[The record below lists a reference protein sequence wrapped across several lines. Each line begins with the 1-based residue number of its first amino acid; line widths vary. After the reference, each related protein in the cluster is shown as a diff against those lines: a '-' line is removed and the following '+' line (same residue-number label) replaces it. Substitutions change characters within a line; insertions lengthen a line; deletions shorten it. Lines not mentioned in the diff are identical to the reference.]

1 MTWVYPMCT
10 RYVSS
15 IGQLILGEVESAI
28 HPSRISLCII
38 TPEMQ
43 VQVVSLYYF
52 NFILIL
58 MDWQGIGDYPLHH
71 IEAAND
77 PGTHVYPVLKEDIEY
92 LLRNNLHVD

>member
-1 MTWVYPMCT
+1 
-10 RYVSS
+10 
-15 IGQLILGEVESAI
+15 
-28 HPSRISLCII
+28 
-38 TPEMQ
+38 
-43 VQVVSLYYF
+43 
-52 NFILIL
+52 